1 MPTRRVAAITVG
13 RCLICG
19 TDLEVP
25 VFDCPSCATPHHSA
39 CWQWT
44 GGCAV
49 YGCARRPRTVRE
61 RLRDEELERVAEV
74 AERQRR
80 APLPR
85 MPSGPGV
92 RLPEPPEGD
101 RAFAAPVGVTGA
113 PAGSVLP
120 FALALMCAVAGACL
134 DATYRCEQPRVHR
147 VDYRTM
153 AAQVVAGWTPDGPTM
168 KAFSAVEARVA
179 QLLRDDALWG
189 GAGTEPAPPLRR
201 MMVAQE
207 GEAVRFGLRQLA
219 RRDLP
224 GWVRARLE
232 VLLAVDR
239 EGVTQLLAL
248 RRP

>member
-1 MPTRRVAAITVG
+1 MPTRRVAAIIG

-25 VFDCPSCATPHHSA
+25 VFDCPACATPHHSA

-49 YGCARRPRTVRE
+49 YGCARRPRTVHE
-61 RLRDEELERVAEV
+61 RRRDEELERVAQV

-85 MPSGPGV
+85 MPSRPGAP
-92 RLPEPPEGD
+92 LPEQPEAD
-101 RAFAAPVGVTGA
+101 RAFPAPRVSLPAAS
-113 PAGSVLP
+113 SVLP
-120 FALALMCAVAGACL
+120 FAIALMCAVAGASL
-134 DATYRCEQPRVHR
+134 DATHRSEQPVPRI
-147 VDYRTM
+147 DYRAM
-153 AAQVVAGWTPDGPTM
+153 AAQVAAGWTPGGPTM
-168 KAFSAVEARVA
+168 NAFSSGEARVA

-189 GAGTEPAPPLRR
+189 GTGTEPAPPLRR
-201 MMVAQE
+201 MMVMQE